1 MAPSFSVH
9 SLPRL
14 TSCAAGVIVSGSKV
28 NEDVMKPNLLR
39 SRVGAGIAAWLLAA
53 MAPLMPGIGAAQDYP
68 SKPIR
73 LILPTIPGSA
83 FELFGRL
90 VATKMGEAM
99 GQPFVAENRAGANG
113 MIGAEA
119 VARATPDGH
128 TLLWATPSQVVTSVF
143 LSKTLPIDPRK
154 DLLPIS
160 IAAEPVTVLL
170 LNPKVPVSNVKEFV
184 DFAKKNPGK
193 WSYGTPGIGS
203 FFHFTG
209 ELIKQ
214 SAGIDIVH
222 VPYKG
227 PPQALNDVFAG
238 LIEMTIVTLGTARPL
253 ERAGKIK
260 ILALLEPR
268 RYAGAPD
275 LPTFTE
281 TVPGFEK
288 PGSWYALFGPAALPR
303 PVVARLHKEVAAALK
318 TPEARNWLDTNLHLG
333 VGNSPEEFAAIYKQ
347 SFEVF
352 GRAAKVAGVKPE

>member
-1 MAPSFSVH
+1 MRH
-9 SLPRL
+9 SESGATRL
-14 TSCAAGVIVSGSKV
+14 TQIANTMLALMFCACAYSQ
-28 NEDVMKPNLLR
+28 E
-39 SRVGAGIAAWLLAA
+39 
-53 MAPLMPGIGAAQDYP
+53 YP
-68 SKPIR
+68 AKPIR

-90 VATKMGEAM
+90 IGTKMGEAM
-99 GQPFVAENRAGANG
+99 GQPVVAENRAGANG
-113 MIGAEA
+113 MIGAEV
-119 VARATPDGH
+119 VARAAPDGY
-128 TLLWATPSQVVTSVF
+128 TLLWATPSQVVTSVY
-143 LSKTLPIDPRK
+143 LSKSLPIDPTK

-160 IAAEPVTVLL
+160 IAAEPVTALL
-170 LNPKVPVSNVKEFV
+170 LYPKVPVSTVKEFV

-214 SAGIDIVH
+214 SAGLDIVH

-238 LIEMTIVTLGTARPL
+238 RIEMTIVTLGTARPL
-253 ERAGKIK
+253 EKAGKIK
-260 ILALLEPR
+260 VLALLEPK

-281 TVPGFEK
+281 TVPSFEK
-288 PGSWYALFGPAALPR
+288 PASWYALFGQPALPR
-303 PVVARLHKEVAAALK
+303 SIVTRLYRELAASLK
-318 TPEARNWLDTNLHLG
+318 TPEARAWLETNLHTG
-333 VGNSPEEFAAIYKQ
+333 VGNTPEEFAVIYKQ

-352 GRAAKVAGVKPE
+352 GRAAKLAGIQPE